1 MKNKLMYLVA
11 VLFAACVSFSS
22 CNDDDDDDIP
32 AEFSG
37 TWKFDKTH
45 FVFDYSEESISI
57 PGMDPMTPEEIT
69 NMVIDLGN
77 EKMGEYFTGIRFDSK
92 KELTVLMKIDGA
104 SKELSAT
111 YVVQKSTINVTLNK
125 DELSALVGKDIA
137 MMPAISLKYEIGT
150 AALTLYIDKTYI
162 QTLLSLVKGL
172 NLDLSMEEQLILTAV
187 ETILNKTTT
196 LEIGATLKR

>member
-45 FVFDYSEESISI
+45 FVFDYSEESIPI

-137 MMPAISLKYEIGT
+137 MMPAISL
-150 AALTLYIDKTYI
+150 
-162 QTLLSLVKGL
+162 
-172 NLDLSMEEQLILTAV
+172 
-187 ETILNKTTT
+187 
-196 LEIGATLKR
+196 

>member
-1 MKNKLMYLVA
+1 MA
-11 VLFAACVSFSS
+11 
-22 CNDDDDDDIP
+22 
-32 AEFSG
+32 
-37 TWKFDKTH
+37 
-45 FVFDYSEESISI
+45 
-57 PGMDPMTPEEIT
+57 PEEIT
-69 NMVIDLGN
+69 NMVIDWEN
-77 EKMGEYFTGIRFDSK
+77 EKMGEYFMGIRFDSK

-196 LEIGATLKR
+196 LEIGTTLKR